1 MATVSDRGFVEF
13 AESEKIFMKRFK
25 EILKENEFDMWVN
38 FSIYF

>member
-13 AESEKIFMKRFK
+13 AESGKIFMKRFK
-25 EILKENEFDMWVN
+25 KILKENEFDMWVK